1 MKDKTDA
8 AEKKV
13 VEILA
18 AARQADV
25 ASIKIPGSEVIVRL
39 SYELYCEMI
48 GFTKMIGGIPG
59 EQRSFG
65 GHPCEVYPGEHCGEK
80 SYAIYIQTATGK
92 FEEARA

>member
-13 VEILA
+13 EAILA

-59 EQRSFG
+59 EQRTFG
-65 GHPCEVYPGEHCGEK
+65 GHPCEVYPGNCGEK
-80 SYAIYIQTATGK
+80 SYSIYIQTATHR
-92 FEEARA
+92 FS

>member
-1 MKDKTDA
+1 MALTNKQEE

-13 VEILA
+13 NAILA

-39 SYELYCEMI
+39 SYELYCEML

-65 GHPCEVYPGEHCGEK
+65 GHPCEVYPGEHCDEK
-80 SYAIYIQTATGK
+80 SYSIYIQTATHR
-92 FEEARA
+92 FS